1 MAINPKTLVERFYWE
16 VWNRADEGVARE
28 ILDPRFSFRGSLGVE
43 CRGHE
48 EFLQH
53 LRSIHAALANYR
65 CVIDD
70 LVTAGSRAA
79 ARMTFTGIHRG
90 VLFDVPATGRVIT
103 WVGAAFFTIAQ
114 SRVTRLWVIGDID
127 AVKRQLG
134 VGASDPF

>member
-1 MAINPKTLVERFYWE
+1 L
-16 VWNRADEGVARE
+16 AD
-28 ILDPRFSFRGSLGVE
+28 
-43 CRGHE
+43 
-48 EFLQH
+48 
-53 LRSIHAALANYR
+53 YR

-79 ARMTFTGIHRG
+79 ARMTFTAIHRG

-114 SRVTRLWVIGDID
+114 NRVTRLWVIGDID